1 MFYAHKTKKKKDK
14 NFFSPNAL
22 SDYLEC
28 VKNPRTIEA
37 ICEDYRAA
45 STIDLRDD
53 KISRENKVKLNIPL
67 MVLWGNKGKIEQ
79 WYEPISIWE
88 NYCSA
93 EVRGFGINTG
103 HYLAEEAP
111 KEIIKCVREFL
122 I

>member
-1 MFYAHKTKKKKDK
+1 
-14 NFFSPNAL
+14 
-22 SDYLEC
+22 
-28 VKNPRTIEA
+28 
-37 ICEDYRAA
+37 
-45 STIDLRDD
+45 
-53 KISRENKVKLNIPL
+53 

>member
-1 MFYAHKTKKKKDK
+1 
-14 NFFSPNAL
+14 
-22 SDYLEC
+22 
-28 VKNPRTIEA
+28 
-37 ICEDYRAA
+37 
-45 STIDLRDD
+45 
-53 KISRENKVKLNIPL
+53 

-79 WYEPISIWE
+79 WYDPISIWK

-111 KEIIKCVREFL
+111 EEIIKCAREFL